1 MYQNEKVNVPVLGL
15 VENMAWFTPAQHPQ
29 EKYYLFGK
37 EGVKELAEKMQLP
50 LLGQIPIVQDI
61 CESSDS
67 GTPAVLNP
75 SSITGQAFLQL
86 AARVV
91 TQTDKRNLEQPAT
104 TIVNT
109 KK

>member
-1 MYQNEKVNVPVLGL
+1 
-15 VENMAWFTPAQHPQ
+15 MAWFTPARHNE

-37 EGVKELAEKMQLP
+37 EGVKQLAEKMGVP

-61 CESSDS
+61 CESGDN
-67 GTPAVLNP
+67 GTPTVLDP
-75 SSITGQAFLQL
+75 ASITGQAFLQL
-86 AARVV
+86 AAKVV
-91 TQTDKRNLEQPAT
+91 TQTEKRNLEQAPT